1 MSDDRA
7 GELPAGG
14 TRSGGAASGETSSG
28 EALPEAGFCERCGR
42 AVERIVPAD
51 DNRER
56 RVCPNCGHIHY
67 ENPKIV
73 VGCLLEWEGRVLL
86 CRRGIEP
93 RHGLWTLPA
102 GFMENGESTLEG
114 AAREAFEEATAEA
127 EDLRLFALYN
137 LPRISQ
143 VYVMF
148 HGRLRQGFAR
158 ANEETLEVGLFEQAD
173 IPWSEIAFPVVG
185 ETLVRWFEMRD
196 GGERRVYLA
205 DVSSR
210 PGSPLEIVRHPA

>member
-1 MSDDRA
+1 MS
-7 GELPAGG
+7 EH
-14 TRSGGAASGETSSG
+14 
-28 EALPEAGFCERCGR
+28 GFCERCAH
-42 AVERIVPAD
+42 AVERAVPAG

-56 RVCPNCGHIHY
+56 RVCPNCAHIHY
-67 ENPKIV
+67 ENPKTV

-148 HGRLRQGFAR
+148 EGRLKGGLAR
-158 ANEETLEVGLFEQAD
+158 ANEETLEVGLFERTE
-173 IPWSEIAFPVVG
+173 IPWNELAFPVVT
-185 ETLVRWFEMRD
+185 ETLERWFEMRA
-196 GGERRVYLA
+196 GGERRVHCA
-205 DVSSR
+205 DIASR
-210 PGSPLEIVRHPA
+210 PGVPLEILRHPF